1 MRVKERRDKL
11 QHQIHY
17 RPLRRFVYR
26 VLMPLI
32 RVLVK
37 LLFGLRV
44 RNRVNVPL
52 HGGVIIA
59 PNHPTYLDPL
69 FIAAALPRY
78 VSFVA
83 KRFVFRIP
91 VLRTFLW
98 LDESIPI
105 REFSADV
112 GAIRKCVRRL
122 KAGDVVVIFPEGT
135 RSNYG
140 HLRPGLPGVALIAM
154 LSGAPII
161 PCAIVN
167 AYPAWRLTAPL
178 PRPHWRVEVRFGE
191 PINVQ
196 RCRSNKRDAI
206 LDDVTR
212 KLMQTIR
219 QLGENE
225 L

>member
-1 MRVKERRDKL
+1 MRVKEREDKTQQGV
-11 QHQIHY
+11 QH

-26 VLMPLI
+26 VLMALI
-32 RVLVK
+32 RVFIK

-52 HGGVIIA
+52 RGGVIIA

-69 FIAAALPRY
+69 FIGAALPRY

-83 KRFVFRIP
+83 KRLVFRIP

-112 GAIRKCVRRL
+112 GAIRKCIRRL
-122 KAGDVVVIFPEGT
+122 KAGDAVVIFPEGT

-167 AYPAWRLTAPL
+167 AYPAWRLSAPL

-191 PINVQ
+191 PINVEQ
-196 RCRSNKRDAI
+196 CHGDKRDAI

-212 KLMQTIR
+212 RLMHIIR
-219 QLGENE
+219 QLGEDE